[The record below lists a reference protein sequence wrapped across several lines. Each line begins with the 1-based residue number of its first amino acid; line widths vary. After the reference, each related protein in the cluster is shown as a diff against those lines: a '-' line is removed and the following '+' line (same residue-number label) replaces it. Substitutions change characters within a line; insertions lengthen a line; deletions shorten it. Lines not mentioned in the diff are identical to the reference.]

1 VELGANLTEEIQK
14 GKPGAKIVSLRG
26 SNDRHG
32 RRNFSRLLLV
42 GSFDWS
48 GKPGNKGGK
57 RDMSPKRTILK
68 TLSDRQDGN
77 GSVKLVRPS
86 TIPGFQQAPEKYQQ
100 SINALL
106 KDRLIEGIKD
116 AEGHMAISLNT
127 QRAGEI
133 RKVLRPVWAH
143 PAVLALL
150 ALFAAVAGMTLFA

>member
-1 VELGANLTEEIQK
+1 
-14 GKPGAKIVSLRG
+14 
-26 SNDRHG
+26 
-32 RRNFSRLLLV
+32 
-42 GSFDWS
+42 
-48 GKPGNKGGK
+48 
-57 RDMSPKRTILK
+57 MSPKRTILR

-77 GSVKLVRPS
+77 GSVTLVRPS

-143 PAVLALL
+143 PAVLTLL
-150 ALFAAVAGMTLFA
+150 VLFAAVAGVTLFA

>member
-1 VELGANLTEEIQK
+1 
-14 GKPGAKIVSLRG
+14 
-26 SNDRHG
+26 
-32 RRNFSRLLLV
+32 
-42 GSFDWS
+42 
-48 GKPGNKGGK
+48 
-57 RDMSPKRTILK
+57 MSPKRTILRA
-68 TLSDRQDGN
+68 LSDRQDGN
-77 GSVKLVRPS
+77 GSAKLVRPS

-133 RKVLRPVWAH
+133 RKILRPVWAH

-150 ALFAAVAGMTLFA
+150 VLFAAVAGVSLFA